1 MMTPQQQFQVYKDA
15 YKKAVPTTNNKP
27 KQQAATQQPKA
38 TTPAP
43 KK

>member
-15 YKKAVPTTNNKP
+15 YKKAVPTTNTKP
-27 KQQAATQQPKA
+27 KQTAPQQPKA

>member
-15 YKKAVPTTNNKP
+15 YKKAIPTVNQP
-27 KQQAATQQPKA
+27 KQQAAPQQPKA